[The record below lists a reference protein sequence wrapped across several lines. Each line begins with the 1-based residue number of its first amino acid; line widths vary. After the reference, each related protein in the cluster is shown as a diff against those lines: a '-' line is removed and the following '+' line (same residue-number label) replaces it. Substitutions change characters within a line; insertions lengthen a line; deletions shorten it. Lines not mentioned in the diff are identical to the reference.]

1 MNKLFFLLTLIYFG
15 AFAQDKY
22 QIEGVVLDH
31 NKQPLNAVN
40 VGIKNHP
47 NIGSSTDKNGFFHLE
62 VAHGNYILIV
72 QYLGFATKEIPLNIK
87 KNTYL
92 NIVLE
97 SQNTSLNEI
106 VVSVKETSKKKLY
119 TLIGTTRIKI
129 QKIKQIPMLFGER
142 DVLKAVQ
149 LLPGVKA
156 TSEGS
161 SGFSVHGGSND
172 QNLILLDGAPIYH
185 PSHLFGFFSV
195 FTPDVIKDLHLY
207 KSSIPPTF
215 GNRLASILDVS
226 SRNGNQK
233 EYHFGGSI
241 GLISAQLFAEG
252 PIKKDKASFILA
264 ARRTYADLFTPL
276 LKNEDISKA
285 KINFYDLNLKLHFE
299 LSKKSD
305 LSVTGYKGRDVYVP
319 NPKFD
324 MNYGNEI
331 GAVRFK
337 HRFNNHFK
345 SKTQLIYSKYDYD
358 ISLQDNV
365 DHQDYDF
372 DIGVAL
378 SSQNIKQDFTYQINQ
393 KNKLNFGADLFYHN
407 IKPGTIKNNRSEN
420 IDLESIP
427 ERHALETGLYAQ
439 HQTRLGKRMKLSY
452 GLRASIFSRMGPETF
467 YKFNELGETIDTIY
481 AEKFKSV
488 KTFTKL
494 APRVA
499 LNIKV
504 RKDMALKM
512 SYDRTYQFLHYL
524 INDATTTPTDLWIP
538 SGINLKP
545 QSSDQYSLE
554 INKAFGDQYF
564 FSIGGYYRDIQN
576 ITDYKIGT
584 SIGLNSTIEKD
595 LLQGIG
601 RAYGLEVLFKKSVG
615 KFTGSLAYT
624 LSKTEKKF
632 NEEIN
637 NGNWYP
643 AAEDHPN
650 DISISGVYKFSKRA
664 ELSALWVFYN
674 GRPITYP
681 AGTYEAQGQI
691 ILFFSHRNANRLPDY
706 HRLDLSFTLHNKDYK
721 VFDNQKV
728 KKKYQSSW
736 NFSIYNAYAR
746 DNTYMVKFKY
756 DEETE
761 KINAYRVT
769 LFKFIPSISYH
780 FRF

>member
-1 MNKLFFLLTLIYFG
+1 MNKIFLLLTLVYFG
-15 AFAQDKY
+15 AFAQEKY
-22 QIEGVVLDH
+22 QIEGIVLGN
-31 NKQPLNAVN
+31 NKQALEAVN
-40 VGIKNHP
+40 IGVKNYP

-62 VAHGNYILIV
+62 IAPKKYRLIV
-72 QYLGFATKEIPLNIK
+72 QYIGFATQEIPIDIQ

-92 NIVLE
+92 TIVLKK
-97 SQNTSLNEI
+97 QNTALNEI
-106 VVSVKETSKKKLY
+106 VLTVKETSKKKLY
-119 TLIGTTRIKI
+119 ELIGTSHIKI
-129 QKIKQIPMLFGER
+129 QKIKQIPMIFGER
-142 DVLKAVQ
+142 DILKAVQ
-149 LLPGVKA
+149 LLPGVKG

-195 FTPDVIKDLHLY
+195 FTPDIIKDLRLH
-207 KSSIPPTF
+207 KSSIPPAF
-215 GNRLASILDVS
+215 GNRLASILDVKG
-226 SRNGNQK
+226 RNGDQK

-252 PIKKDKASFILA
+252 PIKKDKASFIIA

-276 LKNEDISKA
+276 LKNEDINKA
-285 KINFYDLNLKLHFE
+285 QINFYDLNMKLHFD
-299 LSKKSD
+299 LSKNSD
-305 LSVTGYKGRDVYVP
+305 LSITGYKGRDVYIP
-319 NPKFD
+319 NSKFD

-331 GAVRFK
+331 GAVRFN
-337 HRFNNHFK
+337 HRFNKNFRSSTHV
-345 SKTQLIYSKYDYD
+345 IYSKYDYD

-372 DIGVAL
+372 DLGVAL
-378 SSQNIKQDFTYQINQ
+378 SNPNIKQDFTYQINR
-393 KNKLNFGADLFYHN
+393 KNKINFGIDLFYHS
-407 IKPGTIKNNRSEN
+407 IKPGTIKNNRSEDN
-420 IDLESIP
+420 NLISIP
-427 ERHALETGLYAQ
+427 ERHALETGIYAQ
-439 HQTRLGKRMKLSY
+439 HQTRLGKRIKLSY
-452 GLRASIFSRMGPETF
+452 GLRTSIFSRMGPETF

-481 AEKFKSV
+481 AEKYKSV
-488 KTFTKL
+488 KNYTEF

-499 LNIKV
+499 LNIKL
-504 RKDMALKM
+504 RTDMALKM
-512 SYDRTYQFLHYL
+512 SYDKTYQFLHYL

-554 INKAFGDQYF
+554 INKTFGNQFF
-564 FSIGGYYRDIQN
+564 FSIGGYYRDIQD

-584 SIGLNSTIEKD
+584 TLTLNATIEKD

-601 RAYGLEVLFKKSVG
+601 RAYGLEFLLKKSLG

-650 DISISGVYKFSKRA
+650 DISITGVYKFSKRA

-681 AGTYEAQGQI
+681 AGTYEAQEQI
-691 ILFFSHRNANRLPDY
+691 ILFFSHRNANRLPNY

-721 VFDNQKV
+721 VVDNQKV
-728 KKKYQSSW
+728 KRKNQSSW
-736 NFSIYNAYAR
+736 NFSLYNAYAR

-769 LFKFIPSISYH
+769 LFKFIPSVSYH
-780 FRF
+780 FKF